1 MVNIKKF
8 FKNLGPGLITGAS
21 DDDPSGIATYSQ
33 AGALFGLSTLWTA
46 WLTFPLMASIQSM
59 CARIG
64 LVNGLGLTG
73 TIKKHY
79 SKPILYL
86 MLIFSTPAIIFNI
99 GADISAMGAVS
110 HMLFPKIEATHFSI
124 FFTIILLLGIIYFPY
139 RQLASI
145 LKYLCVVLF
154 LYLLVPF
161 ITDTDWMSVLRH
173 TFFPVIRFDKS
184 FLLILVALLGTTIS
198 PYLFFWQANM
208 EVEEVVSKKLIIN
221 KQIIQDMNID
231 INVGMFFSNIVM
243 YFIILTT
250 GTVLYQAGLHQ
261 IETVDDAARALEPLA
276 GRSAYLLFSL
286 GIIGTGLLSIPVL
299 TGSLSYI
306 FCETFNWRE
315 GLNNKF
321 NEARPFYTII
331 AVSLLIGLSLQ
342 YVGISPV
349 QGLLYSAILYGI
361 TSPVII
367 ILILMICNNRNV
379 MGEFVNKIRDNI
391 LGIITLLLMTISALL
406 LIYSLL

>member
-1 MVNIKKF
+1 
-8 FKNLGPGLITGAS
+8 
-21 DDDPSGIATYSQ
+21 
-33 AGALFGLSTLWTA
+33 
-46 WLTFPLMASIQSM
+46 
-59 CARIG
+59 
-64 LVNGLGLTG
+64 
-73 TIKKHY
+73 
-79 SKPILYL
+79 
-86 MLIFSTPAIIFNI
+86 
-99 GADISAMGAVS
+99 
-110 HMLFPKIEATHFSI
+110 
-124 FFTIILLLGIIYFPY
+124 
-139 RQLASI
+139 
-145 LKYLCVVLF
+145 
-154 LYLLVPF
+154 
-161 ITDTDWMSVLRH
+161 MSVLRH

-342 YVGISPV
+342 YIGISPV

>member
-1 MVNIKKF
+1 
-8 FKNLGPGLITGAS
+8 
-21 DDDPSGIATYSQ
+21 
-33 AGALFGLSTLWTA
+33 
-46 WLTFPLMASIQSM
+46 
-59 CARIG
+59 
-64 LVNGLGLTG
+64 
-73 TIKKHY
+73 
-79 SKPILYL
+79 
-86 MLIFSTPAIIFNI
+86 
-99 GADISAMGAVS
+99 
-110 HMLFPKIEATHFSI
+110 
-124 FFTIILLLGIIYFPY
+124 
-139 RQLASI
+139 
-145 LKYLCVVLF
+145 
-154 LYLLVPF
+154 
-161 ITDTDWMSVLRH
+161 
-173 TFFPVIRFDKS
+173 
-184 FLLILVALLGTTIS
+184 
-198 PYLFFWQANM
+198 
-208 EVEEVVSKKLIIN
+208 
-221 KQIIQDMNID
+221 
-231 INVGMFFSNIVM
+231 M

-342 YVGISPV
+342 YIGISPV

-406 LIYSLL
+406 IIYSLL